1 MPPLLQNPCFFNP
14 AFRSPPSGCRRP
26 SRPSHVIIVF
36 RHDIFAGSFCTLRLL
51 APERRKRANPL
62 KEAFPLRTQWIVLG
76 LATLLAGAIAGSM
89 LAPAP
94 ASAESKEMIR
104 MEQQVS
110 QILQNQQ
117 DLRSAI
123 DTNYATMRTLVQ
135 QSLDATNQLNG
146 EMGALQKAVQ
156 EVQANSGSRI
166 DSMSQQT
173 QGLSDNV
180 QDIQARFGKL
190 SQQIGDLQN
199 LLQSI
204 DAKVSGGG
212 GNGVPS
218 PSAAPPG
225 PGAYNSPA
233 PNGGGP
239 GAPVSSMAP
248 ISSDTLYQNALRDFT
263 SGNYDLSRQEF
274 SDYIKHFPQN
284 DLASNAQFY
293 LGEVAYAQGNFKDAI
308 AQYDNVL
315 VNYPKSFKLAASLL
329 KKGMAE
335 LEIGMKSAG
344 TRDLREVSRRFP
356 GSDESRRS
364 NAKLREIGATTS
376 SRTTR

>member
-1 MPPLLQNPCFFNP
+1 M
-14 AFRSPPSGCRRP
+14 
-26 SRPSHVIIVF
+26 
-36 RHDIFAGSFCTLRLL
+36 
-51 APERRKRANPL
+51 
-62 KEAFPLRTQWIVLG
+62 RTQWIVLG
-76 LATLLAGAIAGSM
+76 LTALVVGAVAGSM
-89 LAPAP
+89 LSPTPAV
-94 ASAESKEMIR
+94 AESKEMIR

-110 QILQNQQ
+110 QILQTQA

-146 EMGALQKAVQ
+146 QMLQVQKAVQ

-166 DSMSQQT
+166 DSMSQQQ

-190 SQQIGDLQN
+190 SQQLTDVQN

-212 GNGVPS
+212 AGAAPS
-218 PSAAPPG
+218 SSGMGGYSSPAGSGTPNAGGTPGSAPPPSAMP
-225 PGAYNSPA
+225 
-233 PNGGGP
+233 
-239 GAPVSSMAP
+239 P

-263 SGNYDLSRQEF
+263 SGNYDLARQEF
-274 SDYIKHFPQN
+274 GDYIKHFPQN

-293 LGEVAYAQGNFKDAI
+293 LGEVAYAQGTYKDAI
-308 AQYDNVL
+308 TQYDLVL
-315 VNYPKSFKLAASLL
+315 TNYPKSFKQGASLL

-335 LEIGMKSAG
+335 LELGMKTAG
-344 TRDLREVSRRFP
+344 VRDLRDVSRRFP
-356 GSDESRRS
+356 GSDEARRA
-364 NAKLREIGATTS
+364 NAKLKEIGAAPTAAAH
-376 SRTTR
+376 R